1 MSTASPTT
9 DVDTLYEQSMKLTPQ
24 QRLELGERII
34 DSVPMFRDKEE
45 EEKLATVVERRL
57 REIEE
62 GTVKCIPGEEVFRR
76 IREELENKRKLRNAD
91 LH

>member
-9 DVDTLYEQSMKLTPQ
+9 DVDTLYEQSMKLSPQ

-45 EEKLATVVERRL
+45 EDKLAAVVERRL

-62 GTVKCIPGEEVFRR
+62 GRVQTIPSEEVHLR
-76 IREELENKRKLRNAD
+76 IREKLESRTQSRAD
-91 LH
+91 R